1 MRIYARLTILACALL
16 LAACGGAPASGAS
29 LPGQIAFVSDRT
41 GSRQIFVV
49 RPDRS
54 GLAQI
59 TRGPYHVAP
68 AWSPDSSK
76 LAFISDRADA
86 TWQLYTMNADGSG
99 EQRLGQHAPA
109 SDGNPAWSPDGAT
122 IAFDLFYANSFD
134 LELMPANGSDL
145 ASLTHDT
152 QADTHPSWSPDGAQ
166 LAFQSERAD
175 RTDDIFV
182 MRADGS
188 GLANLTRNPA
198 HDTTPAWSPDG
209 QRIAFGSDRSGNR
222 DIFVMRAD
230 GGDPVNLTNNPADD
244 GSPAWSPD
252 GQWLAFV
259 SNRAGNFDIFVMR
272 ADGSQLFNLTRNPA
286 LDSEPAWGR

>member
-1 MRIYARLTILACALL
+1 MRTFARSLVLGCALL
-16 LAACGGAPASGAS
+16 LAGCGAPAAGGAS

-54 GLAQI
+54 GLTQI

-68 AWSPDSSK
+68 AWSPDSAK

-99 EQRLGQHAPA
+99 EQRLGRHAPA
-109 SDGNPAWSPDGAT
+109 SDGNPAWSPDGSA

-134 LELMPANGSDL
+134 LEVMLADGSDL
-145 ASLTHDT
+145 VSLTQDA
-152 QADTHPSWSPDGAQ
+152 QADTHPSWSPDGTQ
-166 LAFQSERAD
+166 IAFQSERAG

-188 GLANLTRNPA
+188 GITNLTRNPA

-209 QRIAFGSDRSGNR
+209 SAIAFASDRSGNT

-230 GGDPVNLTNNPADD
+230 GADPLNLTNDPADD

-252 GQWLAFV
+252 GQWIAFV

-272 ADGSQLFNLTRNPA
+272 ADGSQVYNLTSNPA